1 MELKEFFNKNPKAAI
16 GFSGGVDSAYLLYA
30 AKQWGADI
38 QPYYIK
44 TAFQPQFEYA
54 DALTLCD
61 KIGVSLKV
69 IEFDI
74 LSERVIAL
82 NPQNRCYY
90 CKKALFSALKSQ
102 AKKDGYSVILDG
114 TNASDD
120 ISDRP
125 GIKALKEL
133 GILSPLRECGLT
145 KDKIRKLS
153 KEGELFT
160 WQKPSY
166 ACLATRIPTGQEI
179 TADLLKRIEYS
190 ETALMNIGFRD
201 FRIRIYNGNARI
213 QLKSEQFPLAAE
225 KREEILNSI
234 KPYFETVLL
243 DLEVR

>member
-1 MELKEFFNKNPKAAI
+1 MELKEFFEKNPKAAI
-16 GFSGGVDSAYLLYA
+16 GFSGGVDSAYLMYA
-30 AKQWGADI
+30 AKQYGADI

-69 IEFDI
+69 IKLDI
-74 LSERVIAL
+74 LSERVIVL
-82 NPQNRCYY
+82 NPENRCYY
-90 CKKALFSALKSQ
+90 CKKALFSALKNQ
-102 AKKDGYSVILDG
+102 AEKDGYCVILDG

-125 GIKALKEL
+125 GMKALKEL

-145 KDKIRKLS
+145 KDKIRELS
-153 KEGELFT
+153 RKAGLFT

-190 ETALMNIGFRD
+190 ETALMNIGFSD
-201 FRIRIYNGNARI
+201 FRIRIYNGGARI

-225 KREEILNSI
+225 KRREILNSI
-234 KPYFETVLL
+234 KPYFETILL

>member
-1 MELKEFFNKNPKAAI
+1 MELKEFFKKNPKAAM

-30 AKQWGADI
+30 AKKYGADI

-69 IEFDI
+69 IKLDI
-74 LSERVIAL
+74 LSECGIVS
-82 NPQNRCYY
+82 NPKNRCYY
-90 CKKALFSALKSQ
+90 CKKMLFTALKNQ
-102 AKKDGYSVILDG
+102 AERDGYSVILDG

-125 GIKALKEL
+125 GMTALKEL

-145 KDKIRKLS
+145 KHKIRELS
-153 KEGELFT
+153 KKAGLFT
-160 WQKPSY
+160 WEKPSY
-166 ACLATRIPTGQEI
+166 ACLATRIPAGQEI
-179 TADLLKRIEYS
+179 TADLLKRIEYC
-190 ETALMNIGFRD
+190 ETALMNIGFGD
-201 FRIRIYNGNARI
+201 FRIRIYNGGARI

-225 KREEILNSI
+225 KREEILNII
-234 KPYFETVLL
+234 KPYFETILL